1 MMKFLIL
8 LMINW
13 CLADQILI
21 VKPQGETFELAY
33 QGILSEMDSTQLQ
46 VLNTDHSTTQDDI
59 LAKLDKV
66 KPKAIILMDN
76 ANLQFLIALSKT
88 NSWVH
93 DIPKFSI
100 LTLNLK
106 KEIHGYQNFYGVEV
120 EVPAYIL
127 FTQMRKLSKS
137 PLTKVGVFYQKKLSE
152 RVKKS
157 ITNLKREQ
165 IEIISH
171 CVDCEVEAPNEATAL
186 TQMKLGLRKMIF
198 DEKVQALWML
208 ADNSTLNKLTIKEFW
223 IRAVSKTDI
232 AVATPFIHYTTPDFP
247 IGHFAA
253 QANNFELGVQIA
265 NQIENFMEEGGLE
278 NPTEPPISVRTSV
291 NLTKLKQISWK
302 LRQQQLENIKHI
314 FE

>member
-1 MMKFLIL
+1 MIKYLIL
-8 LMINW
+8 FMFSLS
-13 CLADQILI
+13 LANQILVI
-21 VKPQGETFELAY
+21 KPQGETFDLAY
-33 QGILSEMDSTQLQ
+33 QGILSEMDSTSIQ
-46 VLNTDHSTTQDDI
+46 VLNTHASISQEAILSTITQ
-59 LAKLDKV
+59 AKPD
-66 KPKAIILMDN
+66 AIILMDN
-76 ANLQFLIALSKT
+76 ANLQNLIELSKT
-88 NSWVH
+88 NQVVH

-106 KEIHGYQNFYGVEV
+106 NEIQGLQNFYGVEV

-127 FTQMRKLSKS
+127 FTQMRKLSQS
-137 PLTKVGVFYQKKLSE
+137 PLTKIGVFYQKKLSQ

-157 ITNLKREQ
+157 IAHLKREQ
-165 IEIISH
+165 IEIVSH
-171 CVDCEVEAPNEATAL
+171 CVDCEVESPNESTAL
-186 TQMKLGLRKMIF
+186 TQMKQGLRKMVF
-198 DEKVQALWML
+198 EEKVQALWML
-208 ADNSTLNKLTIKEFW
+208 ADNSTVNKLTIKEFW

-232 AVATPFIHYTTPDFP
+232 AVATPFIDYTTPNFP
-247 IGHFAA
+247 LGHFAA

-302 LRQQQLENIKHI
+302 LREQQLENIKHI